1 MNSAKFSSLV
11 FLVSLMVI
19 QGANA
24 GLLDKL
30 KDVSK
35 GLNETQRKLCAG
47 RWVEPNSRDYEESV
61 GNGRGY
67 CLTEAK
73 QQEILAAKEAKQRQ
87 VLAAKEAQKEQE
99 AKRALQ
105 EGIDTELSSIY
116 SSVLIYERVCEDSS
130 FFKLNYAALKKQG
143 AEVSEY
149 ILSRYD
155 EDQRQRV
162 KTGSYQDALRYLEND
177 STMVTLQ
184 TVAAVK
190 GANHNACTQLEEGAK
205 RIIRISAQAMKAEQR
220 ANAPAEA
227 PF

>member
-73 QQEILAAKEAKQRQ
+73 QQEILAAKEA
-87 VLAAKEAQKEQE
+87 QKEQE

-105 EGIDTELSSIY
+105 EGVDTELSSIY

-162 KTGSYQDALRYLEND
+162 KTGSYQEALRLLEND
-177 STMVTLQ
+177 SGMVTVQ
-184 TVAAVK
+184 TVALYEGGFGDSKCAE
-190 GANHNACTQLEEGAK
+190 LEEGTK
-205 RIIRISAQAMKAEQR
+205 KIIGISAQAMKAEQR